1 MSRIS
6 LRGLIDS
13 ALMVALVLGVGA
25 IARAQND
32 QQQEE
37 HIVKIGH
44 ADDQGQ
50 PNLPPPEDNVGPV
63 DGLPQSGPVQ
73 ARAPQYW
80 IGLLG
85 GPIPPNHMLR
95 AQVDLPENEGLLV
108 QTVVPN
114 SPAAKAG
121 LKQFD
126 ILMKANGKELHEMQD
141 LVDLVATAGP
151 SKGEIKLDVLRRG
164 KTENLAITPEERPA
178 NAAMPRP
185 NMFGGGFGGNQPF
198 ADPNDMLQQF
208 RNFGPGVIVGG
219 GSNGVSFGNGTG
231 FAFGTGQ
238 ANLPNGVSVSIQKEN
253 DQPAHITV
261 KRGSDTWN
269 IIGDDP
275 ESLKQLPDDLRPFV
289 ENMVHNNKMNVQM
302 SQIHPNLGGPGDN
315 GQMRDQL
322 QRMEQQLNE
331 MQKRLNGTNQPSGN
345 KSNDHAESN
354 N

>member
-6 LRGLIDS
+6 LRGAVEW
-13 ALMVALVLGVGA
+13 ALMVTLVLGVGA
-25 IARAQND
+25 IAQAQND
-32 QQQEE
+32 QQQDE

-50 PNLPPPEDNVGPV
+50 PNLPPPDDNIGPV
-63 DGLPQSGPVQ
+63 NGLPQNGGLQ
-73 ARAPQYW
+73 NHAPQYW

-85 GPIPPNHMLR
+85 GPIPPDHMLR

-108 QTVVPN
+108 QSVVPN
-114 SPAAKAG
+114 SPASKAG

-126 ILMKANGKELHEMQD
+126 ILVKANGKELHEMQD
-141 LVDLVATAGP
+141 LVDLVASEGP
-151 SKGEIKLDVLRRG
+151 KKGEIKLDVLRRG
-164 KTENLAITPEERPA
+164 KTENLTITPEDRPA

-185 NMFGGGFGGNQPF
+185 NMLGGAFGNQPF

-219 GSNGVSFGNGTG
+219 GNGISFGNGTG
-231 FAFGTGQ
+231 VALG
-238 ANLPNGVSVSIQKEN
+238 NSLSSMPNGVSVSVQKEN
-253 DQPAHITV
+253 DRPAHITV

-269 IIGDDP
+269 IVGDDP

-289 ENMVHNNKMNVQM
+289 DNMVHNKMNIQVPNV
-302 SQIHPNLGGPGDN
+302 HPNFGHPGFDN
-315 GQMRDQL
+315 GQMQDQM
-322 QRMEQQLNE
+322 QRLEQRLNE
-331 MQKRLNGTNQPSGN
+331 MQKQLDGPNKPSGD
-345 KSNDHAESN
+345 KSNDQAEPN